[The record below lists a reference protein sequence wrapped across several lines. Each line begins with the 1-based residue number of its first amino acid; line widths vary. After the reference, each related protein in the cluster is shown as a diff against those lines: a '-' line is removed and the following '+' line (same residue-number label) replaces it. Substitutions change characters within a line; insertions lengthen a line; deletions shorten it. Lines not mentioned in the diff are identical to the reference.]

1 MEYKPA
7 PGEPYRP
14 VLSPPRRL
22 SSLLPEWSKSGCIIP
37 AALFNGVD
45 PPRALKPAEILTP
58 RVTRVQP
65 TASVTAVAAPASGVR
80 ANEPSKTPNPSTP
93 DDKKVSTPSDPG
105 TSESGSEVGD
115 PSSPGLKQVDPKI
128 TDPNAV
134 DSEDFDIH
142 KSNSNNADLQVMKPS
157 APEPETTPVDAS
169 KPDSPK
175 PENLDPKQAKAPPS
189 DSQEINPQVVDGH
202 DEPQGAQSSTPQVSN
217 PDDPKAATS
226 SPDRSQQ
233 NVPDTSSNDADSS
246 NEYPENYQPN
256 AYTPTVFDATG
267 IDVSSSNAQ
276 GEEVADPDT
285 NIPDSFMGQSKQLN
299 SHGQDSAMSR
309 PNKSPAAESEA
320 NDGDVSMVKGPDLE
334 LDPFDVMPT
343 NSSNIDDALSP
354 TAKSDDGQYST
365 PNGSEH
371 DPSSQPEDLEY
382 PPSGGNQN
390 DDDVIAKPAFADD
403 HSLSHQQSAN
413 VLPSTYSD
421 AIVVSLSRTA
431 PTDDSASADVA
442 IGTSK
447 EVGSASSSASLA
459 ASGIRLGNDGTSTSR
474 SPGMNANAAAS
485 GVAKDSGSDSRAS
498 RRHPSMKITIIAGEL
513 LLLYIF
519 LVYWGCSN

>member
-65 TASVTAVAAPASGVR
+65 TDSVTAVAAPASGVR

-128 TDPNAV
+128 TDPKAV

-142 KSNSNNADLQVMKPS
+142 KSNSNNADLQAMKSS

-189 DSQEINPQVVDGH
+189 DSQEIDPQVLDGH
-202 DEPQGAQSSTPQVSN
+202 DEPQGLQSSTPQVSN
-217 PDDPKAATS
+217 PDDPKADTS
-226 SPDRSQQ
+226 RPDRSQQ
-233 NVPDTSSNDADSS
+233 NVPDISSNNADSS
-246 NEYPENYQPN
+246 NEYSENSQPN
-256 AYTPTVFDATG
+256 AYTPTVFDSTG

-276 GEEVADPDT
+276 GEEVADPHT
-285 NIPDSFMGQSKQLN
+285 NVSDSLMGQSKQLH
-299 SHGQDSAMSR
+299 SQGQDSAMSR

-343 NSSNIDDALSP
+343 NSSNIDEALSP
-354 TAKSDDGQYST
+354 SAKSDDGQYST
-365 PNGSEH
+365 KNGSAH

-382 PPSGGNQN
+382 PPSGDNQN

-403 HSLSHQQSAN
+403 HYLSHQHSAN

-431 PTDDSASADVA
+431 PTDDSASANVA

-474 SPGMNANAAAS
+474 YPEINANAAAT
-485 GVAKDSGSDSRAS
+485 GVAKNSGGDSCAS
-498 RRHPSMKITIIAGEL
+498 RRLPLIKITMIAGEL

-519 LVYWGCSN
+519 FVYW